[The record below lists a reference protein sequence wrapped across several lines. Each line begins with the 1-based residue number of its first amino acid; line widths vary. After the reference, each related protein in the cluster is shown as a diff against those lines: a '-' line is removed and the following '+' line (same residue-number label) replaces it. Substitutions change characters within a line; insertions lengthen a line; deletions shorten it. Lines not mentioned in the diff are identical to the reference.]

1 MKINFGG
8 LELSELN
15 AVEETFVVIPVPY
28 DLTSSYRPGSRRGPS
43 AILDASAYVELYDE
57 ELRQETWRAG
67 ISTRN
72 EVEVDVRGPRYMI
85 EKIHDETASVLAEG
99 KIPVI
104 LGGEHSITIGAVRAM
119 KERFPALSVLQLD
132 AHADLRDSYQSSS
145 YSHACVARRILD
157 LSCPLV
163 QLGVRSMSGE
173 EALFLNERKGDILSL
188 SVAETTS
195 VGLVERLCERLT
207 DDLYVSIDLDVF
219 DPSVIPATGTPEPGG
234 LSWKDVTELL
244 RDISKVRRI
253 RGFDV
258 VELCPVPGQPA
269 SDFTAAK
276 LVYRFMGYLA
286 EAAE

>member
-57 ELRQETWRAG
+57 ELRKETWRAG